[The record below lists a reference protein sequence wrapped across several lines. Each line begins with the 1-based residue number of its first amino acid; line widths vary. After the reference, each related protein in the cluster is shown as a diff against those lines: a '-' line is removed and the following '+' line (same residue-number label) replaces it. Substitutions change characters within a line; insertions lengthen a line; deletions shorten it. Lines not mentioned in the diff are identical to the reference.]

1 MNTRTRTV
9 RILVDVLDNDTTLDA
24 ALATGTAD
32 LDERDRAFVQ
42 ALCYGVLRWLPRLRF
57 QLSQLLDRPL
67 RDTDRDLEYLLLC
80 GLYQLFE
87 LRTPDHAAVDASVD
101 SAGELGKP
109 WAGKLINA
117 VLRRAARERTTL
129 IDSVRAHPAAEY
141 AHPKWLLKKLQRA
154 WPDDWRTIV
163 TANNQHAPLCVRVN
177 TGRVSVAD
185 YAARLEAAGL
195 SGQPHPHAPQALLV
209 TPAVAAE
216 ALPGFHN
223 GEVSVQDAAAQLAA
237 GLLDLQPGQRVLDA
251 CAAPGGKT
259 AHMLEVEPALAEVV
273 ALDVAAERLERVRG
287 TLQRL
292 ALTADL
298 VCADAAKPLHW
309 WHGQPFDRIL
319 LDAPCSGTGVIRRHP
334 DIKYHRDST
343 SVTAAAERQRELL
356 AAVWPL
362 LARGGKLLYVTCSV
376 LPEENADI
384 IDAFTGQQSDAR
396 LLPVAGDWGRPA
408 GAGRQILPGDADM
421 DGFFYACLGKQ

>member
-1 MNTRTRTV
+1 MNSRTRSV
-9 RILVDVLDNDTTLDA
+9 RILVDVLDNGLTLDI
-24 ALATGTAD
+24 ALAMGTTDLAD
-32 LDERDRAFVQ
+32 RDRPFVQ
-42 ALCYGVLRWLPRLRF
+42 EICYGVLRWLPRLRF

-67 RDTDRDLEYLLLC
+67 RNTDRDLEYLLLC

-87 LRTPDHAAVDASVD
+87 LRTPDHAAVGASVD
-101 SAGELGKP
+101 STAELGKP
-109 WAGKLINA
+109 WAGKLVNA
-117 VLRRAARERTTL
+117 VLRRAVRERANL
-129 IDSVRAHPAAEY
+129 IDSVRAYPAAAY

-154 WPDDWRTIV
+154 WPNDWQTIV

-177 TGRVSVAD
+177 TRRISIAD
-185 YAARLEAAGL
+185 YTTRLEAAGL

-223 GEVSVQDAAAQLAA
+223 GDVSVQDAAAQLTA

-259 AHMLEVEPALAEVV
+259 AHILESEPGLAEIV

-292 ALTADL
+292 AMTADL
-298 VCADAAKPLHW
+298 VCADAIQPSHW

-319 LDAPCSGTGVIRRHP
+319 LDAPCSGSGVIRRHP
-334 DIKYHRDST
+334 DIKYHRDAASI
-343 SVTAAAERQRELL
+343 AAAAVRQRDLL

-384 IDAFTGQQSDAR
+384 IDAFMEQQTDAR
-396 LLPVAGDWGRPA
+396 PLPVAGDWGLST
-408 GAGRQILPGDADM
+408 GAGRQILPGESDM